1 VEGRI
6 MKKVRTLVFIV
17 VFAIVLMGSFAFA
30 QQDAK
35 GCKDHPFFSRMP
47 NYYIYNCKTSEF
59 DAFEFYDPDSQ
70 GKKKVKVEGKK
81 YWIQYFIKDAFRDKT
96 PSPLQIIRNFENAVK
111 KIGGKTYTYY
121 VNSGGGD
128 MHIQYVKDRS
138 EIWAQV
144 YVSTNGQVYIITLI
158 EKGEM
163 AQEVVADAKF
173 MADGIS
179 STGHVAIYGIYFD
192 FNKADVKPE
201 SDPALK
207 EITKL
212 LQQDNKLKLYV
223 VGHTDNVGGLDYNMK
238 LSQLRAEAVV
248 KELVSKYK
256 VDGSRLKG
264 LGVGPAAPV
273 TSNKTEEGRAKNRR
287 VELVE
292 Q

>member
-1 VEGRI
+1 
-6 MKKVRTLVFIV
+6 
-17 VFAIVLMGSFAFA
+17 MGNLAFA
-30 QQDAK
+30 QEDAQ

-96 PSPLQIIRNFENAVK
+96 PSPLQIIRNFENALK

-128 MHIQYVKDRS
+128 MHIQYVKNRS
-138 EIWAQV
+138 EIWAQI

-173 MADGIS
+173 MAEGIN
-179 STGHVAIYGIYFD
+179 TMGHVAIYGIYFD
-192 FNKADVKPE
+192 FNKADIKPE
-201 SDPALK
+201 SEPTLK
-207 EITKL
+207 EIVNL
-212 LQQDNKLKLYV
+212 LQQDTKLKLYV

-238 LSQLRAEAVV
+238 LSQQRAEAVV
-248 KELVSKYK
+248 KELISKYK
-256 VDGSRLKG
+256 ITPDRLKAN
-264 LGVGPAAPV
+264 GVGPLAPV
-273 TSNKTEEGRAKNRR
+273 TSNDTEEGKAKNRR
-287 VELVE
+287 VELVKH
-292 Q
+292 

>member
-1 VEGRI
+1 LNN
-6 MKKVRTLVFIV
+6 KL
-17 VFAIVLMGSFAFA
+17 
-30 QQDAK
+30 
-35 GCKDHPFFSRMP
+35 
-47 NYYIYNCKTSEF
+47 
-59 DAFEFYDPDSQ
+59 
-70 GKKKVKVEGKK
+70 KVEFKK
-81 YWIQYFIKDAFRDKT
+81 YLIQYNIKDAFRDKV

-144 YVSTNGQVYIITLI
+144 YVSTNGWVYMITLI

-179 STGHVAIYGIYFD
+179 SSGHVAIYGIYFD

-201 SDPALK
+201 SDPALI

-212 LQQDNKLKLYV
+212 LQQDPKLKLYV
-223 VGHTDNVGGLDYNMK
+223 VGHTDNVGSLDYNMK
-238 LSQLRAEAVV
+238 LSQQRAEAVV

-256 VDGSRLKG
+256 VDGSRLKS

-273 TSNKTEEGRAKNRR
+273 TSNETEEGKAKNRR
-287 VELVE
+287 VELVK